1 MLFSGETAM
10 NENEKVETEEIRF
23 IYKLILDGLSDSD
36 ILNMCISLRD
46 SGGINLPLRID
57 ENSIKNRRKEMEI
70 ASEVLKDSIKKII
83 KIYSP
88 KLKDEHFAQIA
99 EVSAILLQNNLSTI
113 SVVENLG
120 DAKYK
125 FSNKYLHSSKY
136 IIKDRNNIP
145 NRLNRLQLIEIFR
158 KNVQDVCKRYGI
170 YFLYDCYVPHV
181 KATMGEEMEAMGG
194 FWPAVESKPYE
205 VIKAITLIKDGKEL
219 KGSCPLCEVENQL
232 PPFIRSIYNDVFQ
245 SCN

>member
-1 MLFSGETAM
+1 MC
-10 NENEKVETEEIRF
+10 ENEKLETEEIRF
-23 IYKLILDGLSDSD
+23 IYKLILDGWGDSD
-36 ILNMCISLRD
+36 ILNKCISLRD
-46 SGGINLPLRID
+46 SGEINFPLWTDKRY
-57 ENSIKNRRKEMEI
+57 IKNRRKEMEI

-88 KLKDEHFAQIA
+88 KLKNEHFAQIA
-99 EVSAILLQNNLSTI
+99 EISAILLQNNLSTI

-125 FSNKYLHSSKY
+125 FSNKYLHSYTY

-145 NRLNRLQLIEIFR
+145 NRLNRLQLIEILR
-158 KNVQDVCKRYGI
+158 RNVQDVCKRYGI
-170 YFLYDCYVPHV
+170 SFFYDCYVPHV

-194 FWPAVESKPYE
+194 FWPAVEIKPYE
-205 VIKAITLIKDGKEL
+205 VIKAIKLIMDGKEL

-232 PPFIRSIYNDVFQ
+232 PPFIKSIYNDVFQ
-245 SCN
+245 SRN